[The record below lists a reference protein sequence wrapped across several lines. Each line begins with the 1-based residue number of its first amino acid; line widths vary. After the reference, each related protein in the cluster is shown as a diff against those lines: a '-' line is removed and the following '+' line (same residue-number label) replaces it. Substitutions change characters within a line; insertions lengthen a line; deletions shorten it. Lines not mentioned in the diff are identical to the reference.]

1 MEKTFNSLIFSLFF
15 FFSFVHTQEL
25 PTFNF
30 DYHKRL
36 FDHDF
41 GKSWNT
47 LSTFLPANYSL
58 NIKRKDIDSDSLHH
72 VIKIGSSYNFKND
85 YEIFGYLSVKHEN
98 FHSYLYPRV
107 VTNVE
112 SFHRFTGVP
121 KDKDR
126 LSFISGETDLSGI
139 SYSRDGLY
147 FHFGRGRESWGAG
160 EEIQLVLSHN
170 SPSYEYFKFLYD
182 QNRFRFIYFHGF
194 LETINENNRY
204 MTGKGLE
211 ISNHKNLVASISEV
225 IIYSGM
231 NRPIDFA
238 FLNPISSVLEVE
250 QNNRQNLLGFDN
262 ANAIWQL
269 SIDRLIKNRLRI
281 SGNLIIDEFILD
293 SEQIDSGKVNGFGW
307 SFRTSYNFI
316 KNNNHINLYISAL
329 SISTHALKHGIGF
342 NNFVQ
347 RGHPLGWQNGSDG
360 YGYKI
365 GFKTLRNE
373 SFIFNI
379 EINKN
384 FSGENNIKYSPY
396 QQYHDYKNT
405 AFPSGDVLIQTNFLI
420 NFILAFN
427 SRASLF
433 FNYQYIDN
441 IESNDNIVKIKY
453 VYSLF

>member
-1 MEKTFNSLIFSLFF
+1 MDKIFNSLIFFVSFF
-15 FFSFVHTQEL
+15 ICYVHSQEI
-25 PTFNF
+25 PTFSF
-30 DYHKRL
+30 DYHKKL
-36 FDHDF
+36 FDHDL
-41 GKSWNT
+41 GKNWNT
-47 LSTFLPANYSL
+47 LSTFLPANYGI
-58 NIKRKDIDSDSLHH
+58 NTKKDIESDSLDY
-72 VIKIGSSYNFKND
+72 VMNLGSTYTFKND
-85 YEIFGYLSVKHEN
+85 YELFGYLSVKHKN
-98 FHSYLYPRV
+98 FHSYLYPRLV
-107 VTNVE
+107 SNVE

-139 SYSRDGLY
+139 SYSTDGLY

-160 EEIQLVLSHN
+160 EEIQLILSHN

-194 LETINENNRY
+194 LETINRNNRY
-204 MTGKGLE
+204 ITGKGVE

-231 NRPIDFA
+231 NRPLDFA
-238 FLNPISSVLEVE
+238 FLNPISSILEIE

-269 SIDRLIKNRLRI
+269 SVDKLVKNRLRI
-281 SGNLIIDEFILD
+281 SANLIIDEFVLD
-293 SEQIDSGKVNGFGW
+293 TEQIDSGKVNGFGW

-316 KNNNHINLYISAL
+316 KNNNHVNLYFSTL
-329 SISTHALKHGIGF
+329 SISTHALKHGTGF

-365 GFKTLRNE
+365 GCKTLRNE
-373 SFIFNI
+373 SLMFSI
-379 EINKN
+379 EMNKII
-384 FSGENNIKYSPY
+384 SGESNIKHLPY
-396 QQYHDYKNT
+396 ESYLDYKKT
-405 AFPSGDVLIQTNFLI
+405 AFPSGDTVTTTNLLI
-420 NFILAFN
+420 NFYGLIVVRFLC
-427 SRASLF
+427 F

-441 IESNDNIVKIKY
+441 VKSNDNIFKIKY